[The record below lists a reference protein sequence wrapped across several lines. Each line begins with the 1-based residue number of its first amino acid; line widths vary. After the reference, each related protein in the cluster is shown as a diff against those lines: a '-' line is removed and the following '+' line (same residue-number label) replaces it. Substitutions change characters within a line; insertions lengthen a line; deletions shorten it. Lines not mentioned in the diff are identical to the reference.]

1 MGDRA
6 SFLDYANRI
15 FDQKWLTN
23 CGPLVLQ
30 FEDELARFL
39 GVRHCLAVFN
49 ATIGLEI
56 AIRALDLRGEV
67 IVPSF
72 TFVATAHALQWLGI
86 APVFA
91 DIDPATHNL
100 DPGAVEARITPRTT
114 GILGVHLWGRP
125 CEADALRSIAR
136 KHNLKLLFDAAHAF
150 GNSHRGTRIGNLGDA
165 EVFSFHATKFFNTF
179 EGGAIATNDEALARR
194 IRLMRN
200 FGFAGYDD
208 VESVGT
214 NGKMNEIVAAM
225 GLVNLQSLEAFVA
238 INRRNYQAYQAA
250 LADLPGLRLIAYDAR
265 EQCNYQYIVV
275 EVDERVAGL
284 SRDVLLAALHAENV
298 LARRYFWPGC
308 HRMEPYR
315 TRFPDAGSRLAQT
328 ERVADRVLV
337 LPTGAAVSTEDI
349 AVIGGIV
356 RSAIARAARSGE
368 S

>member
-1 MGDRA
+1 M
-6 SFLDYANRI
+6 
-15 FDQKWLTN
+15 
-23 CGPLVLQ
+23 
-30 FEDELARFL
+30 
-39 GVRHCLAVFN
+39 
-49 ATIGLEI
+49 
-56 AIRALDLRGEV
+56 
-67 IVPSF
+67 
-72 TFVATAHALQWLGI
+72 
-86 APVFA
+86 
-91 DIDPATHNL
+91 
-100 DPGAVEARITPRTT
+100 
-114 GILGVHLWGRP
+114 
-125 CEADALRSIAR
+125 
-136 KHNLKLLFDAAHAF
+136 
-150 GNSHRGTRIGNLGDA
+150 
-165 EVFSFHATKFFNTF
+165 FSFHATKFFNTF

-214 NGKMNEIVAAM
+214 NGKMNEVVAAM

-265 EQCNYQYIVV
+265 ERCNYQYIVV

-284 SRDVLLAALHAENV
+284 SRDGLLAALHAENV

-337 LPTGAAVSTEDI
+337 LPTGSAVSTEDI

-356 RSAIARAARSGE
+356 RSAITRAGPNR
-368 S
+368 

>member
-1 MGDRA
+1 MGA
-6 SFLDYANRI
+6 
-15 FDQKWLTN
+15 
-23 CGPLVLQ
+23 
-30 FEDELARFL
+30 
-39 GVRHCLAVFN
+39 
-49 ATIGLEI
+49 
-56 AIRALDLRGEV
+56 
-67 IVPSF
+67 
-72 TFVATAHALQWLGI
+72 
-86 APVFA
+86 
-91 DIDPATHNL
+91 
-100 DPGAVEARITPRTT
+100 
-114 GILGVHLWGRP
+114 
-125 CEADALRSIAR
+125 ALRSGRTAVHRPQAQPEIAFR
-136 KHNLKLLFDAAHAF
+136 RPHAF
-150 GNSHRGTRIGNLGDA
+150 GNSHRGTRIGNYGDA

-214 NGKMNEIVAAM
+214 NGKMNEVVAAM

-265 EQCNYQYIVV
+265 ERCNYQYIVV

-284 SRDVLLAALHAENV
+284 SRDGLLAALHAENV

-337 LPTGAAVSTEDI
+337 LPTGSAVSTEDI

-356 RSAIARAARSGE
+356 RSAITRAGPNR
-368 S
+368 